1 MTRQRSSSL
10 LSVIA
15 HARAGA
21 LDYAWRTFHEA
32 GFDAET
38 DDPRAL
44 SVKGRLLKDFALRAA
59 GNARMDFY
67 RDASSA
73 YQRAAELGH
82 ATYPLINAA
91 TLSFLAGDED
101 KGRRLATQVL
111 DWIESNPEEPET
123 PYYHGATVAEALLLL
138 RRDDE
143 ARAALSDA
151 IAIAPRAWEDH
162 ASTLRQFALILTV
175 RQAPTGWLDMLRP
188 PRSLHFSGHMSF
200 KADDPDGELSDHI
213 TRLIAEER
221 IGFGFGALAAGADI
235 IIAEALLDAGAELHA
250 VLPGGAKAFAARSV
264 DPFGA
269 IWRERFDTVLK
280 RAEAV
285 RPVRPENILPDGTMI
300 DTASTIAMGLA
311 IKHARGLESE
321 AIQCL
326 VIDPDQPDASL
337 GVATMRAGDAWSRA
351 GLRQRTISAP
361 RQIAASPREQDEAI
375 DGAYRAYALLAI
387 GPRERTAATSPAE
400 RELADLHE
408 AVAGM
413 QTALAP
419 HWSGEYLILAFER
432 PENAAAAGLELI
444 RAGWPVGGDFSVGVP
459 IFDPFTERQRLP
471 MQAVSACCGAC
482 ASSPEGSFQAT
493 EDLVVALA
501 LEAPEA
507 CIAQLTGELEPAA
520 GEHPIPLFSLRPQ
533 L

>member
-1 MTRQRSSSL
+1 

-21 LDYAWRTFHEA
+21 LDQAWRIFHQA
-32 GFDAET
+32 GLDAET

-44 SVKGRLLKDFALRAA
+44 SVKGRLLKDFALRSE
-59 GNARMDFY
+59 GDEKMRFY
-67 RDASSA
+67 RQAASA
-73 YQRAAELGH
+73 YQRAAKLGQ

-91 TLSFLAGDED
+91 TLSLLAGDDD
-101 KGRRLATQVL
+101 KARTLAAQVI
-111 DWIESNPEEPET
+111 DWIEANPDEPET
-123 PYYHGATVAEALLLL
+123 PYYHGATLAEALLLL
-138 RRDDE
+138 GKDSK

-151 IAIAPRAWEDH
+151 ITVAPRAWEDH
-162 ASTLRQFALILTV
+162 ASTLRQFALILRA
-175 RQAPTGWLDMLRP
+175 RQAPAEWLDMLRP

-200 KADDPDGELSDHI
+200 KADSPAGELSEHMA
-213 TRLIAEER
+213 RMIAEER

-235 IIAEALLDAGAELHA
+235 IIAQALLDAGAELHA
-250 VLPGGAKAFAARSV
+250 ILPGGVKAFAARSV

-269 IWRERFDTVLK
+269 AWRTRFDAVLE
-280 RAEAV
+280 RAETV
-285 RPVRPENILPDGTMI
+285 RPVRPEGVPPDETII

-326 VIDPDQPDASL
+326 VIDPDQPHASL
-337 GVATMRAGDAWSRA
+337 GASTLRAGDAWKRA
-351 GLRQRTISAP
+351 GLRQRTIEAP
-361 RQIAASPREQDEAI
+361 RQTAASPKEAAEPV
-375 DGAYRAYALLAI
+375 DGGHHAYALLAI
-387 GPRERTAATSPAE
+387 GSRERRAPTPPAE
-400 RELADLHE
+400 GELADLHE

-432 PENAAAAGLELI
+432 PENAVAAGLELI
-444 RAGWPVGGDFSVGVP
+444 RAGWPVGGDFSVGLP
-459 IFDPFTERQRLP
+459 IFDPFTEKQRLP
-471 MQAVSACCGAC
+471 MQSVAACCGAC
-482 ASSPEGSFQAT
+482 ASSLERSFQAT

-501 LEAPEA
+501 PGAPNA
-507 CIAQLTGELEPAA
+507 CTAELVGELESPA
-520 GEHPIPLFSLRPQ
+520 GEYPIPLFSLRPR